1 MAYTVLYM
9 ITYLK
14 LVIVFLDKQRDIYSI
29 ITWSDRISH
38 LNYSFMA
45 LLGSHQFGEIN
56 GQRVTFVE
64 KKVAKERAGF
74 LSALLTLN
82 KFEVLVTEDERKSE
96 EEPQLYTVAVTDMV
110 FNPTIWVFERR
121 LKTFDGRKVT
131 QAYWNQDSDETN
143 PRYWNL

>member
-1 MAYTVLYM
+1 
-9 ITYLK
+9 
-14 LVIVFLDKQRDIYSI
+14 
-29 ITWSDRISH
+29 
-38 LNYSFMA
+38 MA

-74 LSALLTLN
+74 LSALLTFN
-82 KFEVLVTEDERKSE
+82 EFEVLVTEDERKSE

-110 FNPTIWVFERR
+110 FNPTVWVFQRR